1 MSRHHIIGNPRELAA
16 TRPYGE
22 RAEVEEAW
30 HDRIAEWVL
39 AAVVRPGREL
49 IANPTRRLQQIVPL
63 VDAHHHALR
72 IASDTELKARARG
85 MRGPLRRQG
94 FTRELAA
101 ECFAVIRE
109 AASRTIGKRHFE
121 TQLMAGWG
129 LLQGRLVEMAT
140 GEGKTLAATLPACTV
155 ALAGYPVHVI
165 TVNDFLARRDAEEMG
180 VLYRFLGLDAGIVVH
195 GMSPV
200 ERHAAYACSI
210 TYCTN
215 KELAFDYL
223 RDRVVLEQ
231 RSSRLHLALEGLR
244 GDPGRAE
251 RLVLRGL
258 YFAIVDEADSVF
270 IDEARTPL
278 ILSSMSQSFEDEQ
291 RFREALTVS
300 CKLAAGKHYV
310 VELAERRVVLLN
322 AGKEYLEEAIDPESI
337 PFESPRAREELV
349 TQALSALHLFHRD
362 QHYVVTDGKVQ
373 IVDES
378 TGRIMPDRSWER
390 GLHQLIEV
398 KEGCALSERRE
409 TLARITY
416 QRLFR
421 RYVRLSGMSGT
432 GREVAREVQAIY
444 RLPVTRVPLHRPLRR
459 VSRGVRILPTL
470 QEKWNAVA
478 ETVAGLT
485 QEEQRPVLIGTRSVS
500 ASENLSAVLS
510 ERGIEHALLNAKQD
524 RLESNVVAQAGK
536 STRVTVAT
544 NMAGRGTDIRLG
556 EGVAARGG
564 LHVIL
569 TEYHES
575 RRIDRQ
581 LFGRCGRQG
590 DPGGCEAIVSLE
602 DELFIIHAAGLIPFA
617 RGLVGSQGMAPAWV
631 VWLLRTVAQ
640 AAAERRNRSV
650 RIQNVKLDRQL
661 AKMLAF
667 SGGGE

>member
-1 MSRHHIIGNPRELAA
+1 MQNLLTLTILAEADRQRLARLVMDAVEAFGGNVFSTATTIEDLMRRVRDDCAA
-16 TRPYGE
+16 AGVPV
-22 RAEVEEAW
+22 EVSL
-30 HDRIAEWVL
+30 VL
-39 AAVVRPGREL
+39 DG
-49 IANPTRRLQQIVPL
+49 RRLCL
-63 VDAHHHALR
+63 V
-72 IASDTELKARARG
+72 
-85 MRGPLRRQG
+85 
-94 FTRELAA
+94 
-101 ECFAVIRE
+101 
-109 AASRTIGKRHFE
+109 
-121 TQLMAGWG
+121 WG
-129 LLQGRLVEMAT
+129 
-140 GEGKTLAATLPACTV
+140 
-155 ALAGYPVHVI
+155 
-165 TVNDFLARRDAEEMG
+165 
-180 VLYRFLGLDAGIVVH
+180 
-195 GMSPV
+195 
-200 ERHAAYACSI
+200 
-210 TYCTN
+210 
-215 KELAFDYL
+215 
-223 RDRVVLEQ
+223 
-231 RSSRLHLALEGLR
+231 
-244 GDPGRAE
+244 
-251 RLVLRGL
+251 
-258 YFAIVDEADSVF
+258 
-270 IDEARTPL
+270 
-278 ILSSMSQSFEDEQ
+278 
-291 RFREALTVS
+291 
-300 CKLAAGKHYV
+300 
-310 VELAERRVVLLN
+310 
-322 AGKEYLEEAIDPESI
+322 
-337 PFESPRAREELV
+337 
-349 TQALSALHLFHRD
+349 
-362 QHYVVTDGKVQ
+362 
-373 IVDES
+373 
-378 TGRIMPDRSWER
+378 
-390 GLHQLIEV
+390 
-398 KEGCALSERRE
+398 ERRE